1 MNWAKIIKIILKV
14 ITIIASSYGGAYSA
28 LHL

>member
-14 ITIIASSYGGAYSA
+14 ITIIASSYGGAYTA
-28 LHL
+28 MNV